1 MDETSD
7 KPAADV
13 ISKGFSTARLS
24 PLLRRALTL
33 AALLVACAVAYGII
47 LGQFDLSKEPGESEL
62 GAPASDASVKLYLQ
76 PIQIDAVNE
85 SMQVRISVVPRTN
98 ATATIADRD
107 FLLKIQRGK
116 QVEHVQIRANQHSPK
131 SPMTLIC
138 TKETFATIRWT
149 DTCQ

>member
-13 ISKGFSTARLS
+13 TSKGFSPARLS

-33 AALLVACAVAYGII
+33 LALLVGCAVAYGVI

-62 GAPASDASVKLYLQ
+62 GAPASDAGVNLYLQ
-76 PIQIDAVNE
+76 PIQIDTVNE
-85 SMQVRISVVPRTN
+85 LMQVRISVVPRTN

-107 FLLKIQRGK
+107 FLLKI
-116 QVEHVQIRANQHSPK
+116 
-131 SPMTLIC
+131 
-138 TKETFATIRWT
+138 
-149 DTCQ
+149 